1 MKPLFILLHL
11 VLLTLAAALVV
22 ETAYQ
27 RIGMKAAPPAQEAAG
42 TPPVLEAG
50 NKKKP
55 ADSFKRQYSVIGS
68 RKLFRVLTDDAAAKG
83 PSVKNPAKTPEAVKP
98 TSLQLTLR
106 GTVTGL
112 PQVHAVIE
120 DKKTKKQEF
129 YTVGDT
135 IQGALL
141 KAVSKDHVILEYNG
155 EEQRLDMTVETA
167 LPTGRASARP
177 AVQPRAPEPAP
188 QDAGSQEDEA
198 PGDEALEKEAPEAPA
213 EAAPAKKASKAE
225 APEPTGQA
233 GPGKDKDND
242 E

>member
-1 MKPLFILLHL
+1 MKYLFILLHL
-11 VLLTLAAALVV
+11 ILLTLAAALVV

-27 RIGMKAAPPAQEAAG
+27 RIGMETAPPSQEAAG
-42 TPPVLEAG
+42 TPPALEAG

-68 RKLFRVLTDDAAAKG
+68 RNLFRVLTDDAATKG
-83 PSVKNPAKTPEAVKP
+83 PSVKNPAKTPETMKL

-129 YTVGDT
+129 YTVGDAV
-135 IQGALL
+135 QGALL

-167 LPTGRASARP
+167 LPAGRAPARP
-177 AVQPRAPEPAP
+177 AVQPRAPEPTP
-188 QDAGSQEDEA
+188 QEA
-198 PGDEALEKEAPEAPA
+198 PSPEEETPGDDALDEEAPEAPA

-225 APEPTGQA
+225 APELTGQA
-233 GPGKDKDND
+233 GPGKDKDKD

>member
-1 MKPLFILLHL
+1 MKYLFTLLHL
-11 VLLTLAAALVV
+11 ILLTLAAALVV
-22 ETAYQ
+22 ETVYQ
-27 RIGMKAAPPAQEAAG
+27 RIGMEAAPPSQEAAG
-42 TPPVLEAG
+42 APPALETG
-50 NKKKP
+50 KKKG
-55 ADSFKRQYSVIGS
+55 AANSFKQQYTVIGS
-68 RKLFRVLTDDAAAKG
+68 RNLFQVLTDDTAAKG

-135 IQGALL
+135 VQGALL

-167 LPTGRASARP
+167 LPAGRALARP
-177 AVQPRAPEPAP
+177 AVQPRAPEPEPQEAAP
-188 QDAGSQEDEA
+188 TEEET
-198 PGDEALEKEAPEAPA
+198 PGDDALEEEAPEAPV

-225 APEPTGQA
+225 APELTGQA
-233 GPGKDKDND
+233 GPGKDKDKD

>member
-1 MKPLFILLHL
+1 MKYLFILLHL
-11 VLLTLAAALVV
+11 ILLTLAAALVV
-22 ETAYQ
+22 ESAYQ
-27 RIGMKAAPPAQEAAG
+27 RIGMEGAPPAQEAAG
-42 TPPVLEAG
+42 APPALEAG

-55 ADSFKRQYSVIGS
+55 ADSFNRQYSVIGS
-68 RKLFRVLTDDAAAKG
+68 RNLFRVLTDDAAAKG
-83 PSVKNPAKTPEAVKP
+83 PSAKNPAKTPEAVKP

-120 DKKTKKQEF
+120 DKKTKKQDF

-141 KAVSKDHVILEYNG
+141 KAVSKDHVILEHNG

-167 LPTGRASARP
+167 LPAGRASARP
-177 AVQPRAPEPAP
+177 AAQPQAPESAP
-188 QDAGSQEDEA
+188 QDAGSQE
-198 PGDEALEKEAPEAPA
+198 DEALEKEAPEAPA